1 MIPRPI
7 QKFIDIFSQLPSLG
21 PRQAMR
27 MAFYFLGLGAAS
39 IREIADAVRGLE
51 QLQIC
56 PDCFFV
62 SDPSAGSGQAAC
74 LFCSNAERRKD
85 VLAVVE
91 RPTDILAIEKT
102 KRFNGVYCV
111 LGELKK
117 TAVLNPDQ
125 KLKLQ
130 HIKARG
136 PFSEIILAFDQT
148 TYADFNASIIAKE
161 LAGSAKKI
169 TRLGRG
175 IPTGGE
181 IEFSDEDTLGG
192 AFQNRS

>member
-1 MIPRPI
+1 MIPRPL
-7 QKFIDIFSQLPSLG
+7 QKFIDIFSQLPSVG

-27 MAFYFLGLGAAS
+27 MAFYFLSLGAAS

-51 QLQIC
+51 SLQIC

-62 SDPSAGSGQAAC
+62 SDGAC

-85 VLAVVE
+85 VLAIVE
-91 RPTDILAIEKT
+91 RPTDIFAIEKT
-102 KRFNGVYCV
+102 KRFNGVYLV

-117 TAVLNPDQ
+117 TAALNPDQ

-161 LAGSAKKI
+161 LAGVAKKM

-181 IEFSDEDTLGG
+181 IEFADEDTLGG